1 LWLVARDRIRGDAQ
15 HLAVEKSIAA
25 EVDGIDFNLPILAG
39 MDESDIPIQDQGIDL
54 KMTLGRHDPE

>member
-1 LWLVARDRIRGDAQ
+1 M
-15 HLAVEKSIAA
+15 EKSIAA

-54 KMTLGRHDPE
+54 KMTLGRHNPE